1 MTTAIAVHRIE
12 AQIRA
17 KRADQLRV
25 SEFVSTRMREQMGEI
40 QVQKILAERL
50 GRIMADRLLEK
61 AEFRG
66 MPSVSMEPGACP
78 EIDGD
83 RLEANVVVVH
93 PALWAEITALL
104 RSLR

>member
-12 AQIRA
+12 EQIRA

-25 SEFVSTRMREQMGEI
+25 SEFISARMMEQMGEP
-40 QVQKILAERL
+40 QVQQVVAHRLARIMAERL
-50 GRIMADRLLEK
+50 MEK

-66 MPSVSMEPGACP
+66 IPSVSMEPGQHHHL
-78 EIDGD
+78 EGD